1 MDFENRC
8 GVTSRVSHP
17 PVKLNATRQR
27 DDGWLA
33 LALRRNLFV
42 VKNGRGEDLSPH
54 RGVWPPLVVAGELPF
69 GNKFHFISIRLI
81 IITITKQRYSIGIGS
96 NENKSG
102 INQTHCHSICVD
114 FVGRLVFA

>member
-1 MDFENRC
+1 M
-8 GVTSRVSHP
+8 TSRVSHP

-69 GNKFHFISIRLI
+69 GNIFHFISIKI
-81 IITITKQRYSIGIGS
+81 HCQKKTRYSIGIGS

-102 INQTHCHSICVD
+102 IKQTHCHTICVD